1 MRKSFSSHLLLS
13 LREEFM
19 MQGGDVVKGDGSA
32 GDSIYGGK
40 FNDEKPGLK
49 IKHLDRGTLA
59 MANGGKN
66 TNTSQFYVTFGE
78 NLAQLDGKHV
88 VFGKVRVPYLF
99 FPFFFQQTNTVLVI
113 VRLRHHR
120 QVVEG
125 MGVLDIVERQAAS
138 KDGKPLVP
146 VTIGDCGVY

>member
-1 MRKSFSSHLLLS
+1 
-13 LREEFM
+13 M

-99 FPFFFQQTNTVLVI
+99 FHYLFFQQTNTVLPLVL

-120 QVVEG
+120 VRLWRAWVFW
-125 MGVLDIVERQAAS
+125 IS
-138 KDGKPLVP
+138 
-146 VTIGDCGVY
+146 